1 MNDRPYFL
9 KEILS
14 ESELELFLRL
24 RYSEFCNSSASVFVV
39 KNNKEI
45 DVNYYDRNSVH
56 YGIYKQQNK
65 RAAPVGYFRIVLEE
79 PAIADKWVTNI
90 SKRTGLT
97 NLTEHRP
104 QTVFPCMGIYPH
116 QNLEQEFYK
125 KKTPFERAGEV
136 SRFFII
142 QSERS
147 VRLSLQIIRSS
158 FAIALLYIQHAFV
171 GCCQDHSKAYIKFG
185 FRQYPGTSTFIF
197 NPAGKKKEGIILY
210 CSSGYIANEV
220 YAKFKKIQ
228 WQFLLNKRL
237 LF

>member
-1 MNDRPYFL
+1 MPYFL

-24 RYSEFCNSSASVFVV
+24 RYSEFCNSPASVVV
-39 KNNKEI
+39 MKNNKEI
-45 DVNYYDRNSVH
+45 DINYYDRNSMH
-56 YGIYKQQNK
+56 YGIYKQQNE

-90 SKRTGLT
+90 SEKSGLT
-97 NLTEHRP
+97 NVTEHKP
-104 QTVFPCMGIYPH
+104 QTVFPCMGIYPY

-158 FAIALLYIQHAFV
+158 FAIALLHIQHAFV
-171 GCCQDHSKAYIKFG
+171 GCFSDHSQVYMKLG
-185 FRQYPGTSTFIF
+185 FKPCPGSSIFSFKST
-197 NPAGKKKEGIILY
+197 GKQKEGIILY
-210 CSSGYIANEV
+210 CSADYLSGEV
-220 YAKFKKIQ
+220 HSKLKIMQ
-228 WQFLLNKRL
+228 GQFLLNKRL
-237 LF
+237 TF